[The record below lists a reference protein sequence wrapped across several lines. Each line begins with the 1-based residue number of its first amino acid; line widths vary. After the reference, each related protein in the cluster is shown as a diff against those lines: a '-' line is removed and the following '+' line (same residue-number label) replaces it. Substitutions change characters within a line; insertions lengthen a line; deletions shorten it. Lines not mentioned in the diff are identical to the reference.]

1 MGEHRQVAQVLL
13 LQFTCPMPEL
23 PEVETVRRGLV
34 RFAQGFTISSAQD
47 LHPRLLKNTSIAPLD
62 AVVGGRIKEVNRRGK
77 FLWFVLDRDVALVA
91 HLGMSGQFLFP
102 RKDRPE
108 PGHVRARFTL
118 KKGFKKQELVFSD
131 QRTFGW
137 LSVEE
142 LIDGVPTSAQHI
154 AVDPFDPAF
163 DRAAVIAK
171 IKSRKA
177 AIKSVILNQEIMSG
191 VGNIYADESLW
202 RAKIHPEIAACDLS
216 VKKIGSL
223 VDAATEVMRE
233 AVEVGGT
240 SFDAMY
246 INVNGESGFF
256 ETSLAAYGQ
265 EGEPCPRCGWQI
277 RRIAFGNRSS
287 HFCPKCQV
295 R

>member
-1 MGEHRQVAQVLL
+1 
-13 LQFTCPMPEL
+13 
-23 PEVETVRRGLV
+23 
-34 RFAQGFTISSAQD
+34 
-47 LHPRLLKNTSIAPLD
+47 
-62 AVVGGRIKEVNRRGK
+62 
-77 FLWFVLDRDVALVA
+77 
-91 HLGMSGQFLFP
+91 
-102 RKDRPE
+102 
-108 PGHVRARFTL
+108 VRARFAL
-118 KKGFKKQELVFSD
+118 KKGLKSHELVFSD

-142 LIDGVPTSAQHI
+142 LVGGVPTSALHI

-163 DRAAVIAK
+163 DRDAVIAK
-171 IKSRKA
+171 MKSRKA

-202 RAKIHPEIAACDLS
+202 RAKIHPEIAASDLS

-223 VDAATEVMRE
+223 VDAATQVMAE

-265 EGEPCPRCGWQI
+265 EGEPCPRCGRQI

-287 HFCPKCQV
+287 HFCPNCQKK
-295 R
+295 

>member
-91 HLGMSGQFLFP
+91 HLGMSGQFLFT

-216 VKKIGSL
+216 LKKIGSL

>member
-1 MGEHRQVAQVLL
+1 
-13 LQFTCPMPEL
+13 MPEL
-23 PEVETVRRGLV
+23 PEVETVRRGLAH
-34 RFAQGFTISSAQD
+34 FASGYTITGAEG
-47 LHPRLLKNTSIAPLD
+47 LHPRVLKPASIGPLN
-62 AVVGGRIKEVNRRGK
+62 AVIGARIKSVNRRGK
-77 FLWFVLDRDVALVA
+77 FLWFVLDRDQALVA

-118 KKGFKKQELVFSD
+118 RKGLKRQELVYSD

-142 LIDGVPTSAQHI
+142 LSGGVPQSALHI
-154 AVDPFDPAF
+154 AVDPFDAAF
-163 DRAAVIAK
+163 DRDAVIAK
-171 IKSRKA
+171 MKSRKA

-202 RAKIHPEIAACDLS
+202 RAKIHPEVSASDLS
-216 VKKIGSL
+216 VRKIGAL
-223 VDAATEVMRE
+223 VDSAIEVMSE
-233 AVEVGGT
+233 AVAVGGT

-265 EGEPCPRCGWQI
+265 EGEPCPRCGRQI

-287 HFCPKCQV
+287 HFCPKCQL